1 VESSTVRQDATSI
14 EYVRTQNYLNTER
27 WITRSRWF
35 VIAFLFLY
43 LNLLR
48 LTDWP
53 LGLFNSLLA
62 VAALYNLGIYL
73 YIRKTKFFP
82 VKLILVFLY
91 LDMIAVAVGMFYTG
105 GATSPFLFIWYLTLF
120 ATGIRFGFKQSLL
133 LLVPMAAFYA
143 YLVYRDAG
151 FAGPRIVNQLFLGI
165 SSLVGASL
173 YGTIYSRGERYTM
186 KVMADF
192 RLASI
197 KDNLTGLYN
206 YAFFMDR
213 LKHEQFRADRTNS
226 HFSVLIFDLDLFK
239 NVNDAYGHEKG
250 NVLLKAVARI
260 LTMNARGMDT
270 VARYG
275 GEEFVVLMPDSK
287 GADHEM
293 AERIRKKV
301 EETEFNGIAEG
312 PLRITI
318 SGGICT
324 YPNDAGTG
332 TDVLVQADKALY
344 AAKAGGRNR
353 TRSCRD
359 MSGSLV
365 PRTEP

>member
-1 VESSTVRQDATSI
+1 MESTTIQKDTAWI
-14 EYVRTQNYLNTER
+14 EYVRAQNYLNTER
-27 WITRSRWF
+27 WITKSRWF
-35 VIAFLFLY
+35 FIAFLFVY
-43 LNLLR
+43 LNVLR

-62 VAALYNLGIYL
+62 LAALYNLGIVL
-73 YIRKTKFFP
+73 YIRNTNFFSI
-82 VKLILVFLY
+82 KLILVFLY
-91 LDMIAVAVGMFYTG
+91 LDMIAVAVVLFFTG
-105 GATSPFLFIWYLTLF
+105 GVTSPFLFIWYLTLF

-133 LLVPMAAFYA
+133 LLIPMAAFYA
-143 YLVYRDAG
+143 YLVHRDMG
-151 FAGPRIVNQLFLGI
+151 CYTGPSPVNRLFLGL
-165 SSLVGASL
+165 SSLVVASL
-173 YGTIYSRGERYTM
+173 YGTIYSQGERYTM

-192 RLASI
+192 RMASI
-197 KDNLTGLYN
+197 MDNLTGLYN

-213 LKHEQFRADRTNS
+213 LKHEQFRADRGNS
-226 HFSVLIFDLDLFK
+226 HFSVIIFDLDRFK
-239 NVNDAYGHEKG
+239 QVNDAYGHEKG
-250 NVLLKAVARI
+250 NALLKAVAGI

-287 GADHEM
+287 GAEHEV

-318 SGGICT
+318 SGGLCT
-324 YPNDAGTG
+324 YPNDASSG

-344 AAKAGGRNR
+344 AAKASGRNR
-353 TRSCRD
+353 TRSCREMKD
-359 MSGSLV
+359 LS
-365 PRTEP
+365 